1 MNMKKNLLALFIC
14 ASTLIVNAQVQ
25 MPQPSPTQTLTQNFG
40 MGKIELTYSRP
51 SLKGRTIFQES
62 SELVPLGKMWR
73 TGANLA
79 TRLHFSDMVT
89 IGGKEIDTGSYA
101 LYTIP
106 AKNEWTII
114 INRGFNNAGTEG
126 YKESDD
132 VVRFTVPPHTMDMH
146 PVETFTMNFGDI
158 KPESCNLYLM
168 WANTTVT
175 IPITTKVK
183 DKLRAQIEEALQ
195 GDKKPYG
202 QAANFYYEWD
212 KNYAKALEN
221 TNEAIKE
228 NPNAFWMYLLK
239 AKIEKANGDA
249 AAAKVSAQKCKE
261 LAQKENNDDYVKQ
274 ADKLITSL

>member
-1 MNMKKNLLALFIC
+1 MKKYLFAVIIS
-14 ASTLIVNAQVQ
+14 AFTLFANAQVQ
-25 MPQPSPTQTLTQNFG
+25 MPQPSSTQSVTQDFG

-62 SELVPLGKMWR
+62 SELVPLDKMWR

-79 TRLHFSDMVT
+79 TRLHFSDAVT
-89 IGGKEIDTGSYA
+89 IGGKNIDSGTYA

-106 AKNEWTII
+106 AGNNWTII
-114 INRGFNNAGTEG
+114 INKGYENHGLDG

-132 VVRFTVPPHTMDMH
+132 VVRFTATSHKTDMQ

-168 WANTTVT
+168 WANTAVI
-175 IPITTKVK
+175 IPIETKVK
-183 DKLRAQIEEALQ
+183 DRLRAQIEEALQ
-195 GDKKPYG
+195 SDKKPYA

-239 AKIEKANGDA
+239 AKIEKADGDA
-249 AAAKVSAQKCKE
+249 TAAKASAQKCKE

-274 ADKLITSL
+274 ADRLLTSL